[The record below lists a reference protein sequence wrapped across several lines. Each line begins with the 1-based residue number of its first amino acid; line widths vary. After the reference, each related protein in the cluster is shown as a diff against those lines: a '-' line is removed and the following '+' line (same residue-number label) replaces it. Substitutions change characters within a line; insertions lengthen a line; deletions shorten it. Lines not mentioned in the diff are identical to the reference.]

1 MACDFDEWKS
11 FGIFRVK
18 RAERRVKPC
27 KSPGKAKYRGICPP
41 IAEKL
46 CMNPQGVLGGPG
58 TKFCKHVEEK
68 GKKVL

>member
-11 FGIFRVK
+11 FGILCMK
-18 RAERRVKPC
+18 REKRRVKPC
-27 KSPGKAKYRGICPP
+27 KSPGKAKYGDICPP

-46 CMNPQGVLGGPG
+46 CMNPQGVLGGFR
-58 TKFCKHVEEK
+58 TDFCKHVEEK